1 MVTVFTPSYNR
12 ADYLPSAFESLKLQT
27 CHDFEWVI
35 VDDGST
41 DATESV
47 VREMVESADENL
59 FEIRYFKKENGG
71 KHTAINLGVEQAHG
85 DFFLILDSDDTL
97 ASNAIATIIDKG
109 ATAGDTPDIGGVC
122 FYMAHH
128 DGCVIGNPV
137 IDGIVTDSID
147 MRYRRGITGDML
159 EVFHTKVLREFPFP
173 VFANERF
180 CPEALVW
187 NRIAQKYKL
196 RLFKD
201 VLYYRDYI
209 EGGLTD
215 RTFQVRKNSP
225 KATCLYYRELSQ
237 LNIPLKQ
244 KIKAWLN
251 YFRFR
256 VYMR

>member
-59 FEIRYFKKENGG
+59 FDIRYYKKENGG
-71 KHTAINLGVEQAHG
+71 KHSAINLGVAQAHG

-97 ASNAIATIIDKG
+97 TPDAVATIKEKG
-109 ATAGDTPDIGGVC
+109 AEIYGQSDIGGLC
-122 FYMAHH
+122 FYKAHT
-128 DGCVIGNPV
+128 DGKIIASPV
-137 IDGIVTDSID
+137 IDDVVTNSID
-147 MRYRRGITGDML
+147 MHFRLGITGDMM
-159 EVFHTKVLREFPFP
+159 EVFQTKVLREFPFP
-173 VFANERF
+173 MFEGEHF

-196 RLFKD
+196 HLFKN
-201 VLYYRDYI
+201 VLYYGDYI

-244 KIKAWLN
+244 KVKAWLN